1 MMTKRTVIPHL
12 GQVLRALIKA
22 GNYRNCL
29 VARGLDKN
37 LDDLAGEAVARQ
49 STAFELMQEIEDACS
64 KTLAEDCGHE
74 WAQFFRQAWFRTREA
89 LQVLTQYVDTS
100 PMTLEKDADL
110 FTQQFAVPMLSGFI
124 HLAVSLRGGGNV
136 DAWLTNPL
144 RAWLALAVSRSGVD
158 EQSLLTNFA
167 NDLDVD
173 QRTIDRWLS
182 GEPIGKLSWP
192 YAPKVAAT
200 LGKKGSEPDVQLLT
214 GWLLIACAFQSML
227 PEIRGAVRRDLVLRK
242 QQPWALESAIAKMN
256 QEGERLGNSPVRSE
270 SVPLLNEIQQCFS
283 ARPRNDDVLRLRLGQ
298 FHKLIE
304 QATPALRP
312 SYRYIHDWFSAR
324 HAALLGE
331 KESAL
336 QLYASAVSAG
346 WWRAGGNQQ
355 PILNEAL
362 LYAVGVGDKDAAN
375 AYWDKTFMLGLNRGP
390 KRPLDDQEMRRIAFA
405 FEQMFSPQKAKDRI
419 PPPMELRTTE
429 DAFTLGRKHLANPN
443 QKTKYAEGR
452 TRRTPLMVAIQE
464 GSLDEVRALI
474 AAGGNPNDFIP
485 ESGEGP
491 LSYAMRRACDRK
503 DPLIMDYLLGLDLS
517 PETVNRKASTSR
529 ETPLKIAVEM
539 ANAQAVSRLIELGA
553 DVEAACDYLPSVLC
567 YAMILLHGSLHRE
580 DPTQEMAYFS
590 GKIRADVYDAKEGA
604 VLDVD
609 LSARRKRFYDLAKAS
624 SRNTQILDAFF
635 DYIIRPPEDH
645 RAVIAA
651 LLAAG
656 ANANR
661 RYRVEAH
668 HLAEWTP
675 TLFAAQIGDLA
686 VFKML
691 VEHSGPNRGD
701 PDLTLMTPSSLER
714 FDALWVAIDHGQHS
728 IVSYLMEREKQTCC

>member
-1 MMTKRTVIPHL
+1 
-12 GQVLRALIKA
+12 
-22 GNYRNCL
+22 
-29 VARGLDKN
+29 
-37 LDDLAGEAVARQ
+37 
-49 STAFELMQEIEDACS
+49 
-64 KTLAEDCGHE
+64 
-74 WAQFFRQAWFRTREA
+74 
-89 LQVLTQYVDTS
+89 
-100 PMTLEKDADL
+100 
-110 FTQQFAVPMLSGFI
+110 
-124 HLAVSLRGGGNV
+124 V

-443 QKTKYAEGR
+443 QKTKYPSRYSALAEKYRG
-452 TRRTPLMVAIQE
+452 TGVGLTFTSIRRPKH
-464 GSLDEVRALI
+464 
-474 AAGGNPNDFIP
+474 P
-485 ESGEGP
+485 
-491 LSYAMRRACDRK
+491 
-503 DPLIMDYLLGLDLS
+503 
-517 PETVNRKASTSR
+517 
-529 ETPLKIAVEM
+529 
-539 ANAQAVSRLIELGA
+539 
-553 DVEAACDYLPSVLC
+553 
-567 YAMILLHGSLHRE
+567 H
-580 DPTQEMAYFS
+580 
-590 GKIRADVYDAKEGA
+590 
-604 VLDVD
+604 
-609 LSARRKRFYDLAKAS
+609 
-624 SRNTQILDAFF
+624 
-635 DYIIRPPEDH
+635 
-645 RAVIAA
+645 
-651 LLAAG
+651 LLAPDVG
-656 ANANR
+656 PGT
-661 RYRVEAH
+661 AH
-668 HLAEWTP
+668 HLLQHGVGRTYQSFHNPWGQQSQPQYP
-675 TLFAAQIGDLA
+675 THLRYIHALGFSDLGYP
-686 VFKML
+686 FHL
-691 VEHSGPNRGD
+691 CP
-701 PDLTLMTPSSLER
+701 P
-714 FDALWVAIDHGQHS
+714 FS
-728 IVSYLMEREKQTCC
+728 IILRNVGLHFFQPTS